1 MKNRILK
8 IILIIILVL
17 SMFKSGIVNGFLNKI
32 NLFLFGNTFFWVI
45 IVIILFIILSMFK
58 KKIQKKYRKYLI
70 ALTLAGSSFEMILTL
85 LKININSKLDYEFF
99 VNQMLFSK
107 ENINDGI
114 GFIQAFFEVSLNSLF
129 GTVGIYII
137 AFILFAIAVLLIL
150 DIDDLIK
157 MIGTGIKKLFTKISH
172 LFSGKD
178 DEDEEDYEENYEDID
193 DQATVNLNNY
203 SYLDEELKVFED
215 SKKNTQAE
223 EEYLFEPKAPLGN
236 KNITSTYEEQK
247 KKNLEKKKSDQD
259 SIVQDAPIKTEVIDM
274 KNHKDYKVPPIT
286 LLNDIKSNNKKQKEM
301 EKKAKD
307 KARTLLDTLESF
319 KVKATLSNII
329 VGTSITKYELKPE
342 TGQKV
347 SKFSNLNN
355 DLAMALAAK
364 SIRIEAPIP
373 GKPLVG
379 IEVPNEE
386 RMMVG
391 LKELLDINVYDQ
403 SKKLQVAL
411 GKDIEGQT
419 QYLDI
424 SKAPHVLVAGATGS
438 GKSVFINGLIT
449 NLLLNSTP
457 DEVKFLLID
466 PKKVE
471 LTPYNGIPHLLSP
484 VITDPEKAAVALNR
498 LVYEMEERY
507 DLFAETKTRNIESYN
522 KIEKDNKLPYI
533 VTIIDELA
541 DLMMVS
547 GTEVEISISRIA
559 QKARA
564 AGIHLI
570 LATQRP
576 STDVITGLIKSNIPT
591 RISFLVSSAID
602 SRTILDASGA
612 EKLLGNGDMLY
623 SSNGS
628 PNLQRIQGAY
638 LSDEEIASVVKYIND
653 QFVTENIEE
662 FYSDDFLKLE
672 VESKEVGNMSD
683 EDPLLV
689 EAIEL
694 GFENG
699 RMSTSMLQR
708 KLRIGF
714 NRATDIIEQ
723 LEKKGWVSKSP
734 GNNKGR
740 DILVT
745 REDIYSNEEEK

>member
-8 IILIIILVL
+8 IVIIIILVL
-17 SMFKSGIVNGFLNKI
+17 SMFKSGVVNGFLNKI
-32 NLFLFGNTFFWVI
+32 NLFLFGNTFFWII

-107 ENINDGI
+107 ANINDGI
-114 GFIQAFFEVSLNSLF
+114 GFIQSFFEVSLNSLF

-157 MIGTGIKKLFTKISH
+157 MIGTGAKKLFSKISNF
-172 LFSGKD
+172 FSG
-178 DEDEEDYEENYEDID
+178 EDEENYEDID
-193 DQATVNLNNY
+193 NQETVNLNNY
-203 SYLDEELKVFED
+203 SYLDEELKVFEE
-215 SKKNTQAE
+215 SKKIKLAE
-223 EEYLFEPKAPLGN
+223 EEYLFEPQTPLGN
-236 KNITSTYEEQK
+236 KNISSTYEEQK
-247 KKNLEKKKSDQD
+247 EKNLKKTKSNDVSFEQ
-259 SIVQDAPIKTEVIDM
+259 ATPIKAEVVDM

-286 LLNDIKSNNKKQKEM
+286 LLKNIKSNNKKQNEM

-307 KARTLLDTLESF
+307 KAKILLSTLESF

-391 LKELLDINVYDQ
+391 LRELLDINVHDQ

-662 FYSDDFLKLE
+662 FYNDDFLKLE

-723 LEKKGWVSKSP
+723 LEQKGWVSKSP

-745 REDIYSNEEEK
+745 REDVYSNEEEN